1 MVRVPTIR
9 GWALTTTN
17 AVPVSR
23 RGETRV
29 AATPKTVKKY
39 VAQGHQVIAHAG
51 AGVRASQPDS
61 ACKAVGARFGSAAE
75 ALGADKVLKVR
86 APEDAEHAQMKRGA
100 VLVGL
105 LNPIDA
111 ENNARM
117 AAAGITAFA
126 LEAAPAVPP
135 V

>member
-1 MVRVPTIR
+1 
-9 GWALTTTN
+9 
-17 AVPVSR
+17 
-23 RGETRV
+23 
-29 AATPKTVKKY
+29 
-39 VAQGHQVIAHAG
+39 
-51 AGVRASQPDS
+51 
-61 ACKAVGARFGSAAE
+61 
-75 ALGADKVLKVR
+75 
-86 APEDAEHAQMKRGA
+86 MKRGA